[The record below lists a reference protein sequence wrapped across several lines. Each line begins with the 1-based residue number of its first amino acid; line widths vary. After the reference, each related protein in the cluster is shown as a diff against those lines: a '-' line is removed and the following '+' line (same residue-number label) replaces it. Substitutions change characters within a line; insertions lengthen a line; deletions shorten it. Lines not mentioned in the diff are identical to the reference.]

1 MGRGDEAE
9 KEGKRRR
16 GRGRSSRR
24 SRDASSDPDP
34 DSASSPSP
42 SSASSPS
49 RSPDRRSRSRSSGSK
64 RRKASSSSRR
74 HRHHHHKSSGRPRR
88 SRDDDD
94 ERRRRRRRRDEER
107 GRRGGDAS
115 ESSGSGSEEPD
126 RAEEAREIVRDI
138 LGDFPAVAGELRQ
151 LLQMIDNG
159 EGIDI
164 SGISDKPLVKRLK
177 KLFRSLKLRESSN
190 GAYLLPPKSVP
201 TLDVVG
207 SALVASGELADNE
220 NKNPASPTRQE
231 QPSSNFDV
239 QNKNDS
245 TPEEPAKNDA
255 DEQPPKRRVI
265 GPAMPSR
272 ELLAAAAEMTEALRS
287 RDAEV
292 EADDGFLIGP
302 PPPAMVAEAASA
314 NEAERFEEVT
324 RILAADENSP
334 YDVVGINWKMSSD
347 NIKKR
352 YWKLSL
358 LVHPDKC
365 PHPSAQEAFVK
376 LNNAFKDLQ
385 DPEKRG
391 VIDEKIKKKEEME
404 QFEVE
409 LKAMRE
415 AAEWR
420 RLQGVSLEGD
430 DELLTVPKQA
440 QAPKRDEWMTT
451 LPPERKPGVPMHSTT
466 SFSMNGKEGRGDTSV
481 WTDTPLERA
490 QKAQQNYLEAYNKAK
505 AIADADEEK
514 IKTSDASLVD
524 TYNSSKRSV
533 SLVQKHR
540 ESKKEKKKQKQRDKE
555 EWEGNHPWKPWD
567 REKDLTAGRQNVN
580 LDPENMAQGLSSRF
594 SSGAVQ
600 RNFL

>member
-1 MGRGDEAE
+1 MGRGEGE
-9 KEGKRRR
+9 KEAKRRR
-16 GRGRSSRR
+16 GRSSKR
-24 SRDASSDPDP
+24 SRDAS
-34 DSASSPSP
+34 P
-42 SSASSPS
+42 SSDSDSSSTSSPS
-49 RSPDRRSRSRSSGSK
+49 RSPEPRSRSSSK
-64 RRKASSSSRR
+64 PKKSASSSSRR
-74 HRHHHHKSSGRPRR
+74 HRHHHKSSGRSRSSRGDDQRR
-88 SRDDDD
+88 H
-94 ERRRRRRRRDEER
+94 RRRRHLSRSDS
-107 GRRGGDAS
+107 DDS
-115 ESSGSGSEEPD
+115 D
-126 RAEEAREIVRDI
+126 RVEEAQEIVRDI
-138 LGDFPAVAGELRQ
+138 LSEFPAVASELRQ
-151 LLQMIDNG
+151 LLQMIDSG

-177 KLFRSLKLRESSN
+177 KLFRSLKLKESAN

-207 SALVASGELADNE
+207 PALIGNARLGDDQNENVASRG
-220 NKNPASPTRQE
+220 RQV
-231 QPSSNFDV
+231 PVPPPNFDV
-239 QNKNDS
+239 QNRDAIS
-245 TPEEPAKNDA
+245 PEDGGQVDRVEDA
-255 DEQPPKRRVI
+255 PVKRVI

-272 ELLAAAAEMTEALRS
+272 ELLAAAAEMTEALRC
-287 RDAEV
+287 RDAEL

-324 RILAADENSP
+324 RILGADADAL
-334 YDVVGINWKMSSD
+334 YDVLGINWKMSSD

-385 DPEKRG
+385 DPQKRG
-391 VIDEKIKKKEEME
+391 AIDEKIKTKEERE

-420 RLQGVSLEGD
+420 RLQGISLEGD
-430 DELLTVPKQA
+430 EELLAVPKQPE
-440 QAPKRDEWMTT
+440 APPTRDEWMTT
-451 LPPERKPGVPMHSTT
+451 LPPERKAGVPMHSTT
-466 SFSMNGKEGRGDTSV
+466 SFSMNGKEGRGDTSA
-481 WTDTPLERA
+481 WTDSPLDRA

-505 AIADADEEK
+505 AIADGYEEK
-514 IKTSDASLVD
+514 VTASDASLVD
-524 TYNSSKRSV
+524 KYNSSKRSV

-540 ESKKEKKKQKQRDKE
+540 ESKKEKKKHKQREKE
-555 EWEGNHPWKPWD
+555 EWEENHPWKPWD
-567 REKDLTAGRQNVN
+567 REKDISAGRQNVS
-580 LDPENMAQGLSSRF
+580 LDPENMTQGLSSRF

>member
-1 MGRGDEAE
+1 MGRGDGE

-16 GRGRSSRR
+16 GRSSKR
-24 SRDASSDPDP
+24 SRDASPSSDS
-34 DSASSPSP
+34 DSYP
-42 SSASSPS
+42 SSASSPG
-49 RSPDRRSRSRSSGSK
+49 RSLEHRSHSGSK
-64 RRKASSSSRR
+64 HRKSSNSS
-74 HRHHHHKSSGRPRR
+74 HRQHHHHKSSGRSHC
-88 SRDDDD
+88 SRD
-94 ERRRRRRRRDEER
+94 ENRRRRRRRRRDE
-107 GRRGGDAS
+107 GRVQRHGDAS
-115 ESSGSGSEEPD
+115 DFSGSGSED
-126 RAEEAREIVRDI
+126 SDNEEARQIVRGI
-138 LGDFPAVAGELRQ
+138 LSEFPAVAGELCQ
-151 LLQMIDNG
+151 LLQMIDGG

-177 KLFRSLKLRESSN
+177 KLFRSLKLKESSN
-190 GAYLLPPKSVP
+190 GAYLLPPKRVP
-201 TLDVVG
+201 TLDIIGPILSG
-207 SALVASGELADNE
+207 SAKCGDDQNE
-220 NKNPASPTRQE
+220 NAMLQKRQ
-231 QPSSNFDV
+231 QLLSSNFDV
-239 QNKNDS
+239 QNKDDFPPAHGGKVDREDD
-245 TPEEPAKNDA
+245 TPK
-255 DEQPPKRRVI
+255 KRVI

-272 ELLAAAAEMTEALRS
+272 ELLAAAAEMTEALRC
-287 RDAEV
+287 RDAEL
-292 EADDGFLIGP
+292 EADNDSLIGP

-324 RILAADENSP
+324 RILGADADAL
-334 YDVVGINWKMSSD
+334 YDVLGINWKMSSE

-385 DPEKRG
+385 DPGKRG

-420 RLQGVSLEGD
+420 RLQGISLEGD
-430 DELLTVPKQA
+430 EELLAAPKQP
-440 QAPKRDEWMTT
+440 QEPPTRDEWMTT
-451 LPPERKPGVPMHSTT
+451 LPPERKAGVPMHSTT

-481 WTDTPLERA
+481 WTDSPLDRA

-505 AIADADEEK
+505 AIADGYEDK
-514 IKTSDASLVD
+514 GKSSDASLVD
-524 TYNSSKRSV
+524 KYNSSKRSV

-540 ESKKEKKKQKQRDKE
+540 ESKKEKKKHKQRDKE
-555 EWEGNHPWKPWD
+555 GWEENHPWKPWD
-567 REKDLTAGRQNVN
+567 REKDLTAGRQNVA
-580 LDPENMAQGLSSRF
+580 LDPENMTQGLSSRF

>member
-1 MGRGDEAE
+1 MGRGEGE
-9 KEGKRRR
+9 KESKRRR
-16 GRGRSSRR
+16 GRSSKR
-24 SRDASSDPDP
+24 
-34 DSASSPSP
+34 SPSP
-42 SSASSPS
+42 SSTSSPS
-49 RSPDRRSRSRSSGSK
+49 HSPEPRSRSCSNHKKS
-64 RRKASSSSRR
+64 ASSSSRR
-74 HRHHHHKSSGRPRR
+74 HRHHHKSS
-88 SRDDDD
+88 SRGDD
-94 ERRRRRRRRDEER
+94 RRRHRRRHLSRSDS
-107 GRRGGDAS
+107 DDS
-115 ESSGSGSEEPD
+115 D
-126 RAEEAREIVRDI
+126 RVEEAQQIVRDI
-138 LGDFPAVAGELRQ
+138 LCEFPAIASELRQ
-151 LLQMIDNG
+151 LLQMIDSG

-177 KLFRSLKLRESSN
+177 KLFRSLQLKESAN

-207 SALVASGELADNE
+207 PALLGSARLGDDQNENVASRG
-220 NKNPASPTRQE
+220 RQV
-231 QPSSNFDV
+231 PPPNFEV
-239 QNKNDS
+239 QNRDAIS
-245 TPEEPAKNDA
+245 PEDGGQVDPVEDA
-255 DEQPPKRRVI
+255 PVKRVI

-272 ELLAAAAEMTEALRS
+272 ELLAAAAEMTEARRC
-287 RDAEV
+287 RDAEL

-324 RILAADENSP
+324 RILGADADAL
-334 YDVVGINWKMSSD
+334 YDVLGINWKMSSD

-385 DPEKRG
+385 DPQKRG
-391 VIDEKIKKKEEME
+391 AIDEKIKKKEEME

-420 RLQGVSLEGD
+420 RLQGISLEGD
-430 DELLTVPKQA
+430 EELLAVPKQPE
-440 QAPKRDEWMTT
+440 APPTRDEWMTT
-451 LPPERKPGVPMHSTT
+451 LPPEGKAGVPMHSTT
-466 SFSMNGKEGRGDTSV
+466 SFSMNGKEGRGDTSA
-481 WTDTPLERA
+481 WTDSPLDRA

-505 AIADADEEK
+505 AIADGYEEK
-514 IKTSDASLVD
+514 VKASDASLVD
-524 TYNSSKRSV
+524 KYNSSKRSV

-540 ESKKEKKKQKQRDKE
+540 ESKKEKKKHKQREKE
-555 EWEGNHPWKPWD
+555 EWEENHPWKPWD
-567 REKDLTAGRQNVN
+567 REKDIAAGRQNVA
-580 LDPENMAQGLSSRF
+580 LDPENMTQGLSSRF

>member
-1 MGRGDEAE
+1 MGRGEGE
-9 KEGKRRR
+9 KEAKRRR
-16 GRGRSSRR
+16 GRSSKR
-24 SRDASSDPDP
+24 
-34 DSASSPSP
+34 SPSP
-42 SSASSPS
+42 SSTSSTS
-49 RSPDRRSRSRSSGSK
+49 HSPEPRSRSSSK
-64 RRKASSSSRR
+64 RSRR
-74 HRHHHHKSSGRPRR
+74 HRRHHKSS
-88 SRDDDD
+88 SRGDD
-94 ERRRRRRRRDEER
+94 RRRHRRRHLSRSDS
-107 GRRGGDAS
+107 DDS
-115 ESSGSGSEEPD
+115 D
-126 RAEEAREIVRDI
+126 RVEEAQQIVRDI
-138 LGDFPAVAGELRQ
+138 LCEFPAIASELRQ
-151 LLQMIDNG
+151 LLQMVDSG

-177 KLFRSLKLRESSN
+177 KLFRSLKLKESTN

-207 SALVASGELADNE
+207 PALPGSAKLGDDQNENVASQG
-220 NKNPASPTRQE
+220 RQV
-231 QPSSNFDV
+231 PPPNFDV
-239 QNKNDS
+239 QNRDAIP
-245 TPEEPAKNDA
+245 PEDGGQVDPVEDGPVK
-255 DEQPPKRRVI
+255 RVI

-272 ELLAAAAEMTEALRS
+272 ELLAAAAEMTEALRC
-287 RDAEV
+287 RDAEL

-324 RILAADENSP
+324 RILGADADAL
-334 YDVVGINWKMSSD
+334 YDVLGINWKMSSE

-385 DPEKRG
+385 DPQKRG
-391 VIDEKIKKKEEME
+391 AIDEKIKKKEEME

-409 LKAMRE
+409 LKALRE

-420 RLQGVSLEGD
+420 RLQGISLEGD
-430 DELLTVPKQA
+430 EELLAAPKQPE
-440 QAPKRDEWMTT
+440 APPTRDEWMTT
-451 LPPERKPGVPMHSTT
+451 LPPERKAGVPMHSTT
-466 SFSMNGKEGRGDTSV
+466 SFSMNGKEGRGDTSA
-481 WTDTPLERA
+481 WTDSPLDRA

-505 AIADADEEK
+505 AIADGYEEQVK
-514 IKTSDASLVD
+514 ASDASLVD
-524 TYNSSKRSV
+524 KYNSSKRSV

-540 ESKKEKKKQKQRDKE
+540 ESKKEKKKHKQREKE
-555 EWEGNHPWKPWD
+555 EWEENHPWKPWD
-567 REKDLTAGRQNVN
+567 REKDIAAGRQNVA
-580 LDPENMAQGLSSRF
+580 LDPENMTQGLSSRF

>member
-1 MGRGDEAE
+1 M
-9 KEGKRRR
+9 
-16 GRGRSSRR
+16 
-24 SRDASSDPDP
+24 
-34 DSASSPSP
+34 
-42 SSASSPS
+42 
-49 RSPDRRSRSRSSGSK
+49 
-64 RRKASSSSRR
+64 
-74 HRHHHHKSSGRPRR
+74 
-88 SRDDDD
+88 
-94 ERRRRRRRRDEER
+94 
-107 GRRGGDAS
+107 
-115 ESSGSGSEEPD
+115 
-126 RAEEAREIVRDI
+126 EEAQEIVRDI
-138 LGDFPAVAGELRQ
+138 LSEFPAVATKLHQ
-151 LLQMIDNG
+151 LLQMIDSG

-177 KLFRSLKLRESSN
+177 KLFRSLKLKESAN

-207 SALVASGELADNE
+207 PALVGSAKLGDDQNE
-220 NKNPASPTRQE
+220 NVASRERQV
-231 QPSSNFDV
+231 PPPNFDV
-239 QNKNDS
+239 QNRDAIS
-245 TPEEPAKNDA
+245 PEGGGQVDRVEDA
-255 DEQPPKRRVI
+255 PVKRVI

-272 ELLAAAAEMTEALRS
+272 ELLAAAAEMTEALRC
-287 RDAEV
+287 RDAEL

-324 RILAADENSP
+324 RILGSDADAF
-334 YDVVGINWKMSSD
+334 YDVLGINWKMSSE

-385 DPEKRG
+385 DPQKRG
-391 VIDEKIKKKEEME
+391 AIDEKIKKKEEME

-420 RLQGVSLEGD
+420 RLQGISLEGD
-430 DELLTVPKQA
+430 EELLAVPKQPE
-440 QAPKRDEWMTT
+440 APPTRDEWMTT
-451 LPPERKPGVPMHSTT
+451 LPPERKAGVPMHSTT
-466 SFSMNGKEGRGDTSV
+466 SFSMNGKEGRGDTSA
-481 WTDTPLERA
+481 WTDSPLDRA

-505 AIADADEEK
+505 SIADGYEEK
-514 IKTSDASLVD
+514 VKASDASLVD
-524 TYNSSKRSV
+524 KYNSSKRSV

-540 ESKKEKKKQKQRDKE
+540 ESKKEKKKHKHREKE
-555 EWEGNHPWKPWD
+555 EWEENHPWKPWD
-567 REKDLTAGRQNVN
+567 REKDITAGRQNVA
-580 LDPENMAQGLSSRF
+580 LDPENMTQGLSSRF